1 MLTMKRRY
9 KILGA
14 VLAFIAVTL
23 LAFLRYLSH
32 DGDCRAPEPLAAN
45 TATMKAI
52 VYRCY
57 GGPDVL
63 KLEDIAKPALA
74 DDRVLIKVRAA
85 GVNPLDWHYMRG
97 LPYIMRADVGVG
109 APKDMRM
116 GADFAGTVEAVGRNV
131 KRFKPGD
138 EVFGGAN
145 GAFGEY
151 VNVREDRAIALKP
164 PNISV
169 EQAAGVGIA
178 GVTALQAL
186 RDKGALQ
193 PGQKVLIN
201 GASGGVGTFAVQ
213 IAKAMGADVT
223 GVCSTRNVDLVRSL
237 GAHHVVDYKQEN
249 FTQLATRYD
258 LIIDNIGN
266 HDLSDLRRVLAPRGI
281 VVIVGGPSDGKFL
294 GALAG
299 AIKAELYSLFVS
311 QNFNFM
317 LAALDQKDL
326 QFLGELMQ
334 AGKLTPVI
342 DRRYPLTETAAAI
355 GYVEQGHARGKV
367 IIAVAP

>member
-1 MLTMKRRY
+1 MKRRY

-14 VLAFIAVTL
+14 VLAFIAVTV
-23 LAFLRYLSH
+23 LAFMRYLSH

-45 TATMKAI
+45 TVTMKAI

-57 GGPDVL
+57 GGPEVL
-63 KLEDIAKPALA
+63 KLEDIAKPAVA
-74 DDRVLIKVRAA
+74 DDRVLIKVHAA
-85 GVNPLDWHYMRG
+85 GVNPLDWHYLRG
-97 LPYIMRADVGVG
+97 LPYIMRGDVGVG
-109 APKDMRM
+109 APKDIRM
-116 GADFAGTVEAVGRNV
+116 GVDFAGTVEAVGKSVTRY
-131 KRFKPGD
+131 KPGD
-138 EVFGGAN
+138 EVFGGA
-145 GAFGEY
+145 GGSFAEY
-151 VNVREDRAIALKP
+151 VTVRESRALAMKP
-164 PNISV
+164 ANMNFD
-169 EQAAGVGIA
+169 QAAAVGIA

-186 RDKGALQ
+186 RDKGALR

-213 IAKAMGADVT
+213 IAKSMGADVT

-237 GAHHVVDYKQEN
+237 GADHVVDYKQDN

-266 HDLSDLRRVLAPRGI
+266 HDLSDLRRVLTPEGS

-294 GALAG
+294 GPLAG
-299 AIKAELYSLFVS
+299 AINAGLYSLFVRER
-311 QNFNFM
+311 FNFM
-317 LAALDQKDL
+317 LATLDQKDL

-342 DRRYPLTETAAAI
+342 DRRYPLAETAAAI
-355 GYVEQGHARGKV
+355 GYLEQGRARGKV
-367 IIAVAP
+367 VIAVAP

>member
-1 MLTMKRRY
+1 MKRRY

-14 VLAFIAVTL
+14 LFAFIAVTL
-23 LAFLRYLSH
+23 LVFLRYLSH
-32 DGDCRAPEPLAAN
+32 DGECRAPEPLAAN

-57 GGPDVL
+57 GGPEVL
-63 KLEDIAKPALA
+63 KLEDIAKPAVA

-97 LPYIMRADVGVG
+97 LPYIMRGDVGVG
-109 APKDMRM
+109 APKDIRM
-116 GADFAGTVEAVGRNV
+116 GVDFAGTVEAVGKNI

-138 EVFGGAN
+138 EVFGGAS
-145 GAFGEY
+145 GAFSEY
-151 VNVREDRAIALKP
+151 VNVREDRAVALKP
-164 PNISV
+164 PNISF

-186 RDKGALQ
+186 RDKGALK

-213 IAKAMGADVT
+213 IAKSMGADVT

-237 GAHHVVDYKQEN
+237 GADHVVDYKQEN

-266 HDLSDLRRVLAPRGI
+266 HDLSDLRRVLTPKGI

-294 GALAG
+294 GPLAG
-299 AIKAELYSLFVS
+299 AINAGLYSPVVS
-311 QNFNFM
+311 QDFKFM
-317 LAALDQKDL
+317 LANLDQKDL
-326 QFLGELMQ
+326 QFIGKLMQ
-334 AGKLTPVI
+334 AGKLKPVI
-342 DRRYPLTETAAAI
+342 DRGFPLAETAAAI
-355 GYVEQGHARGKV
+355 AYLEEGHARGKV